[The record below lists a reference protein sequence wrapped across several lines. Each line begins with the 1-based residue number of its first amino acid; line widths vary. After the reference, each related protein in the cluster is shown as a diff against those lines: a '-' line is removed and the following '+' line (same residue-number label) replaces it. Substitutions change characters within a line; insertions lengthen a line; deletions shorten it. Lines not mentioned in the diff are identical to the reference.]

1 MHELEDSPLMKV
13 VELVKENQMKQKD
26 IAAELGIS
34 QVRVS
39 QLMKQAREGGLIT
52 TKAARGKR
60 RKA

>member
-1 MHELEDSPLMKV
+1 MHELEGSRLMKV
-13 VELVKENQMKQKD
+13 VELVKENQMKLKD
-26 IAAELGIS
+26 ISAELGIS

>member
-34 QVRVS
+34 QMRVS